1 MQLYD
6 LEDIQEQGKEFVI
19 DSDSKADWACK
30 VIKQEQAETERLMQ
44 AIDEEISLLEEK
56 KQYLQDQLQNKTSY
70 LKSKL
75 LNYFVD
81 VEKKEL
87 KTCYKYKLPSADLVY
102 MKPAVRYERDNA
114 KILDWLTAH
123 NKYEYIKTNP
133 SVDWA
138 ELKKTDFFRDID
150 GITEVQTDAEFK
162 IS

>member
-6 LEDIQEQGKEFVI
+6 LDDIQEQGKEFVI

-30 VIKQEQAETERLMQ
+30 VIKQEQAETERLKN

-56 KQYLQDQLQNKTSY
+56 KKYLDDQLENKTSY

-87 KTCYKYKLPSADLVY
+87 KTCYKYKLPSSDLVY
-102 MKPAVRYERDNA
+102 MKPAVRYERDND
-114 KILDWLTAH
+114 KIISWLTEH
-123 NKYEYIKTNP
+123 NKYEFIKTNP

-150 GITEVQTDAEFK
+150 GITEIQTEAEFK

>member
-6 LEDIQEQGKEFVI
+6 LNDIQEQGKEFVI

-30 VIKQEQAETERLMQ
+30 VIKQEQAETERLQ
-44 AIDEEISLLEEK
+44 NAIDEEIALLEEK
-56 KQYLQDQLQNKTSY
+56 KKYLQDQLQNKTAY
-70 LKSKL
+70 LKGKL
-75 LNYFVD
+75 CMYFET

-102 MKPAVRYERDNA
+102 MKPAVKYERDND
-114 KILDWLTAH
+114 KIISWLTEH
-123 NKYEYIKTNP
+123 NKYEFIKTNP

-150 GITEVQTDAEFK
+150 GVTEIQTEAEFR
-162 IS
+162 IN